1 MTRCQYCH
9 LVTGHL
15 RGCPDDSHWRS
26 NADKNG
32 AWCNECRE
40 YRATSVTCQKCA
52 ESLCGSCMVEHK
64 CEKEQPK

>member
-1 MTRCQYCH
+1 MTSERDPV
-9 LVTGHL
+9 LLAAAKTF
-15 RGCPDDSHWRS
+15 
-26 NADKNG
+26 
-32 AWCNECRE
+32 NECRE